1 MTTAL
6 TEDLIEELANKAR
19 TVGEGVEGVAE
30 GIEALN
36 TNVFVV
42 IAFEGP
48 FVKTVYGPFR
58 SRYAAKDWGLIN
70 VTSFTIMEIMRPRDV
85 EEVGFV
91 LPLTPAEP
99 TLEDQGIHPDQSQIG
114 DYIDPNVVR

>member
-6 TEDLIEELANKAR
+6 TKDLQEALANKAR
-19 TVGEGVEGVAE
+19 KTA
-30 GIEALN
+30 IDSYDEAHS

-42 IAFEGP
+42 LEHIGRSQINA
-48 FVKTVYGPFR
+48 VYGPFR

-91 LPLTPAEP
+91 LTPVSEEP
-99 TLEDQGIHPDQSQIG
+99 TLEDQGIHPEQAQIG